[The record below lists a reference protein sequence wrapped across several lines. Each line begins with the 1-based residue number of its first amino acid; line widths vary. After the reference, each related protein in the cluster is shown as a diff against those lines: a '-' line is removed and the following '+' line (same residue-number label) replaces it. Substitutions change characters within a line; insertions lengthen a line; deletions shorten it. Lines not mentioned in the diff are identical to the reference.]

1 MSAYI
6 NNEEN
11 ENVMFVTND
20 TIRSRNYNLDLQYYT
35 PNEKAT
41 DLVKLE
47 DVIETIFRGYQIKAS
62 ELDEIVTDDNDSTN
76 YRIISVADI
85 QVEGYISDDLQ
96 AINVADKRKFNK
108 YCLEEGD
115 LIITAKNTSVK
126 MAVYHELKGIKTVLS
141 GNLICIRLNQTKCN
155 PYYLQAYLVSKDGE
169 RALNGIQT
177 GTAIKVINPKQLE
190 TMTISLL
197 DIDKQ
202 NNIAKNYKDTIL
214 EIKKLQYECEKKIEM
229 LKDIYKKQR

>member
-1 MSAYI
+1 M
-6 NNEEN
+6 
-11 ENVMFVTND
+11 
-20 TIRSRNYNLDLQYYT
+20 
-35 PNEKAT
+35 
-41 DLVKLE
+41 
-47 DVIETIFRGYQIKAS
+47 
-62 ELDEIVTDDNDSTN
+62 
-76 YRIISVADI
+76 
-85 QVEGYISDDLQ
+85 
-96 AINVADKRKFNK
+96 
-108 YCLEEGD
+108 
-115 LIITAKNTSVK
+115 
-126 MAVYHELKGIKTVLS
+126 
-141 GNLICIRLNQTKCN
+141 
-155 PYYLQAYLVSKDGE
+155 QAYLVSKDGE